1 MKFTGLR
8 LAAANG
14 LLLLLSVLV
23 CPSSGLRRVV
33 KNQADWITR
42 AQWSALLQVEAED
55 SQFWAAEW
63 ADLESELL
71 QLVQV
76 GNATNATHQAKL
88 SESHGTGAKPHMNAA
103 SSKAGTRH
111 KSPLAGVKVNL
122 NPKSVADL
130 VPALAMLKGLYE
142 DGKDRIAHLNS
153 REKQSKI
160 HFDAKKADH
169 DARIASIEAHFKNHT
184 LSLEYRTTETRDENR
199 MFNYWQ
205 RVRER
210 QHRQFH
216 TSLKIQHATMEKE
229 KMMIDAY
236 EKTIA
241 GTASKAQVT
250 KEIAKVAGGVVPE
263 VVFLQ
268 VAWRKA
274 VPFFREALA
283 EVRAAKD
290 EFHTD
295 APLV

>member
-1 MKFTGLR
+1 MKFTGL
-8 LAAANG
+8 
-14 LLLLLSVLV
+14 LLLSALV
-23 CPSSGLRRVV
+23 SSSLGLRRAVE
-33 KNQADWITR
+33 KQADWTTR
-42 AQWSALLQVEAED
+42 AQWSTLLQVEAED
-55 SQFWAAEW
+55 NRFWATEW
-63 ADLESELL
+63 ADLETELL
-71 QLVQV
+71 QLAQV
-76 GNATNATHQAKL
+76 GNVTNTTHQAKL
-88 SESHGTGAKPHMNAA
+88 SESYGTGAKPHV
-103 SSKAGTRH
+103 KAVGGKTEARR

-142 DGKDRIAHLNS
+142 DGKERIAQLNT

-169 DARIASIEAHFKNHT
+169 DTRIASIEARYKNHT
-184 LSLEYRTTETRDENR
+184 LSLEFRTNETRDENR

-241 GTASKAQVT
+241 GTATKAQVT
-250 KEIAKVAGGVVPE
+250 KEIAKVSGGVVPE
-263 VVFLQ
+263 VVFVQ
-268 VAWRKA
+268 VAWRTA
-274 VPFFREALA
+274 VPFFRKALA
-283 EVRAAKD
+283 EVRAAKA
-290 EFHTD
+290 EFHSD

>member
-1 MKFTGLR
+1 MKF
-8 LAAANG
+8 AS
-14 LLLLLSVLV
+14 LLLLSAFVS
-23 CPSSGLRRVV
+23 PSWGLRRVV
-33 KNQADWITR
+33 EKQADWTAR
-42 AQWSALLQVEAED
+42 AQWSALLQAETED
-55 SQFWAAEW
+55 GRFWAAEW
-63 ADLESELL
+63 ADLETELL

-76 GNATNATHQAKL
+76 GNVTNATHQAKL
-88 SESHGTGAKPHMNAA
+88 SESHGNGAKLHANAA
-103 SSKAGTRH
+103 NGKSDARR
-111 KSPLAGVKVNL
+111 KSPLAGVNVNL

-142 DGKDRIAHLNS
+142 DGKDRIVHLNA
-153 REKQSKI
+153 REKQSKFR
-160 HFDAKKADH
+160 FDAKKADH
-169 DARIASIEAHFKNHT
+169 ESRINEIEARFKNHT
-184 LSLEYRTTETRDENR
+184 LPLEYHTNETRDENR

-229 KMMIDAY
+229 KMTIDAY

-263 VVFLQ
+263 VVLVQ
-268 VAWRKA
+268 VAWKSA

-283 EVRAAKD
+283 EVRAAKA
-290 EFHTD
+290 EFHSD
-295 APLV
+295 PPLV